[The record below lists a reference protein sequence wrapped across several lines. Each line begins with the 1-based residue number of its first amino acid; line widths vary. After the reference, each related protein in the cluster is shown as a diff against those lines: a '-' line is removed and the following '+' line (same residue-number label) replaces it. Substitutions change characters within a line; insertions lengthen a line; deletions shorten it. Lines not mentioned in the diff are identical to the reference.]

1 MMWLIKKNIDPN
13 KIKIDQKSYR
23 NILIYYIGYV
33 TVKNYYNC
41 VRVNSVYPLYVI
53 DKIKK
58 ESMEINIWY

>member
-33 TVKNYYNC
+33 TVKNYNC

>member
-23 NILIYYIGYV
+23 IILIYYIGYV
-33 TVKNYYNC
+33 TVKNYNC
-41 VRVNSVYPLYVI
+41 VKVNSVNPLYVI

>member
-1 MMWLIKKNIDPN
+1 MMWLIKKNIYPN

-23 NILIYYIGYV
+23 IILIYYIGYV
-33 TVKNYYNC
+33 TVKNYNC
-41 VRVNSVYPLYVI
+41 VKVNSVNPLYVI